1 MKFNEYANIYHK
13 CTGNTMSREDY
24 DRRMPII
31 LNEINKA
38 TEIANNLR
46 KIATDVIN
54 CMDSYVRT
62 GIFKHGIRKRDLKI
76 TIEVLHS
83 IKEKNI
89 LSENDREIFNFL
101 IEYIKL
107 YIDKKL

>member
-1 MKFNEYANIYHK
+1 MKFNEFANMYYEY
-13 CTGNTMSREDY
+13 TGSTMSREDY
-24 DRRMPII
+24 DKKMLIV

-38 TEIANNLR
+38 VEIANNLR
-46 KIATDVIN
+46 KTATDVIN
-54 CMDSYVRT
+54 CMKIYVLT
-62 GIFKHGIRKRDLKI
+62 GIFKHGIKKRDLKI